1 MSDRARPGP
10 DGSPFPRADSQRD
23 ETQKAGDAFAL
34 HVPTDEDGGRRTGR
48 FVVTHADD
56 ASAVLKDV
64 DRGQVHTLA
73 ENPGVAERDVIE
85 GTVAPAPPMEVA
97 YTLLEVED
105 RRSVTVTESAEPP
118 TAQTR
123 EIAADQPGGE
133 VTRRERAGTGEL
145 HVLSVPEADTEQAVA
160 DVLADEATLVRAARL
175 GVGRVE
181 VRSEPGVVS
190 VRYLP

>member
-1 MSDRARPGP
+1 MSDDTAR
-10 DGSPFPRADSQRD
+10 
-23 ETQKAGDAFAL
+23 K
-34 HVPTDEDGGRRTGR
+34 GR
-48 FVVTHADD
+48 FLVTGADE

-73 ENPGVAERDVIE
+73 ENPGVEQRDVVE
-85 GTVAPAPPMEVA
+85 GTVAPAPPMDVA

-118 TAQTR
+118 TAQAR
-123 EIAADQPGGE
+123 EIAADRPEGE
-133 VTRRERAGTGEL
+133 VARRERAGAGEL